1 MAEVERM
8 LKTQAAARLGVTKAR
23 VSQLIRDGHLRPDDQ
38 GLITAQELQRFKRE
52 APIKFQ
58 HPGCRSGRR
67 SAAQQQADAE
77 AARWSRVAFD
87 LYQQG
92 WKLLPGR
99 EMKRVWQELNDA
111 VAVHFE

>member
-1 MAEVERM
+1 M

-67 SAAQQQADAE
+67 SAAQRQAEAE
-77 AARWSRVAFD
+77 AAAWSRVAFD
-87 LYQQG
+87 LHGLG
-92 WKLLPGR
+92 WKLLPGKEVQR
-99 EMKRVWQELNDA
+99 IWRELNASIDT
-111 VAVHFE
+111 HFE